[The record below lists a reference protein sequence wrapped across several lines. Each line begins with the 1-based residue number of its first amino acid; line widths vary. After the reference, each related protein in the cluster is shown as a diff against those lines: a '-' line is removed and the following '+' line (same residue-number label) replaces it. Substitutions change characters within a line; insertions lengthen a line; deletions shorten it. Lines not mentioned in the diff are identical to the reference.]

1 MHGPDTRT
9 QEFSFK
15 VQVPGKDGAA
25 KMFTFGRTEM
35 DLATFATAERG
46 APVAKIVPIVFKVGP
61 PLEGRSRRHR
71 GDCNAHGELQRHAW
85 HAQQHAYSVDDK

>member
-25 KMFTFGRTEM
+25 KMFTVGRTEM

-46 APVAKIVPIVFKVGP
+46 APVAKIV